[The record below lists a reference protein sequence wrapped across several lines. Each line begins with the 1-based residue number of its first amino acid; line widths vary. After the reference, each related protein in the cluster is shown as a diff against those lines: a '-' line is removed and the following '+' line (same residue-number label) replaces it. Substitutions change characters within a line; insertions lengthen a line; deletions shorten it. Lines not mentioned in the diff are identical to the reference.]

1 MGEPVKAIRV
11 KFLALNIGVSV
22 EICEEEVKVEVPPTY
37 KARTTGICGNN
48 NGEKF
53 DELITGLKKV
63 NASKIQKYQS
73 QIPQRY
79 SRWGAKEV
87 EQPKW
92 GQQEVKRNELIER
105 FQIEQ

>member
-1 MGEPVKAIRV
+1 M
-11 KFLALNIGVSV
+11 
-22 EICEEEVKVEVPPTY
+22 
-37 KARTTGICGNN
+37 
-48 NGEKF
+48 
-53 DELITGLKKV
+53 TGLKKV

-87 EQPKW
+87 EQPRWGQEYPTVRPW